1 MQENIIEYFPEK
13 CPTVMKA
20 QHIATYTIYWK
31 WHAGSLTIP
40 CIFTAMSQQWH
51 SRVHRVT
58 AVTFQNKL
66 CHSSDIPEQS
76 MPEKWHSRT
85 NYVRVV
91 TFQNKL
97 CQKWHSRTSCVS
109 VMTFPNTI
117 LLMCWCTAFINKSLY
132 SVFNHTDKAP
142 GDSVLLWGCTGPWV
156 REALKSTASCILLLI
171 LLDCVPFF

>member
-1 MQENIIEYFPEK
+1 
-13 CPTVMKA
+13 
-20 QHIATYTIYWK
+20 
-31 WHAGSLTIP
+31 
-40 CIFTAMSQQWH
+40 
-51 SRVHRVT
+51 
-58 AVTFQNKL
+58 VTFQNKL
-66 CHSSDIPEQS
+66 CQSSDIPEQTIS
-76 MPEKWHSRT
+76 EKWHSRTNYVRVVTFQNKLCQSSDIPEQTISEKWHSRTNNVREVTFQNKLSEQWHSRT